1 MQSSIEILTDD
12 AIIDYSRGEDRDRE
26 VTNHRDVNLN
36 YSSD

>member
-12 AIIDYSRGEDRDRE
+12 AIIDYSRGEDRDRV